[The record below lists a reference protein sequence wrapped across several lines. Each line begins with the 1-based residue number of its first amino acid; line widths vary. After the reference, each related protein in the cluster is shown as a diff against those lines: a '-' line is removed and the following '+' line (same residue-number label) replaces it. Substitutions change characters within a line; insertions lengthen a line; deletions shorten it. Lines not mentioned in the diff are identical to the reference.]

1 MKLSFTLTAALLVF
15 VAVSVQPVRAQ
26 TETTPPAQTPAA
38 QTPPAQTPSA
48 QTPPAP
54 PAPPSQTQPGA
65 AAAAQPPSNVPAAA
79 RAQLQRLQTQAQNQP
94 DDLNTWLDLGQLQLE
109 LGQAGAAKT
118 SFLEAVALD
127 YLSADAH
134 FGLGLSE
141 YTRADFRAALFEFGE
156 VTRLFPERFDGHFN
170 RAVTLA
176 QLRRNEDAVAAFQE
190 ALVQASPEAGREERA
205 DAQLGLAG
213 QLELLGRF
221 DEAAEAYT
229 AAIGFRG
236 RQPDLLLA
244 RSNALYRAGRGL
256 EALPTLTKLEAT
268 GADYR
273 ASALIADIYLQAN
286 QTDYALN
293 ALSRARRRAAAA
305 GNVQVEAD
313 VLLQLGL
320 LQRNLG
326 RSQAAARSFG
336 EAAALTSD
344 SGRAL
349 YNQGV
354 SLLEG
359 GEAQRALGPLQNAL
373 AAERAQGKVS
383 GEVFLALATA
393 YDQLGQTD
401 AARRN
406 ADAAA
411 ARLKAPR
418 LRLDATAIT
427 GRALYRSGNLRGA
440 LIALREVAEA
450 RPNDAQAQ
458 LWVGLAYYEQ
468 GDYTEAISYY
478 ERAATL
484 DPDNLDT
491 RLNLGAAYLAA
502 ERYPDAENVYALI
515 TQQNAED
522 AEAFYNLGW
531 SRYSQE
537 RSEEAQ
543 TAWTQASD
551 LGYEPAQA
559 ALTEY
564 FE

>member
-1 MKLSFTLTAALLVF
+1 MKLSQTLTAALLTL
-15 VAVSVQPVRAQ
+15 VAVSAQ
-26 TETTPPAQTPAA
+26 LVWAQATPPAPTPPAQTPPAHTPA
-38 QTPPAQTPSA
+38 TQTPPQ
-48 QTPPAP
+48 AP
-54 PAPPSQTQPGA
+54 DETPGA
-65 AAAAQPPSNVPAAA
+65 ADAAQPTPNVPPTA
-79 RAQLQRLQTQAQNQP
+79 RAQLQRLQTRLQNEP
-94 DDLNTWLDLGQLQLE
+94 GDLNAWLDLGQLQLG
-109 LGQAGAAKT
+109 LGRAETAKT
-118 SFLEAVALD
+118 SFLEAVGLD

-141 YTRADFRAALFEFGE
+141 YTRANFRAALFEFSE

-176 QLRRNEDAVAAFQE
+176 QLRRGEEAVAAFQE

-236 RQPDLLLA
+236 RLPELLLA
-244 RSNALYRAGRGL
+244 RSTALYRAGRGL
-256 EALPTLTKLEAT
+256 EALPTLTQLEAAGT
-268 GADYR
+268 DYQP
-273 ASALIADIYLQAN
+273 SALIADIYLQAN

-293 ALSRARRRAAAA
+293 ALARAQRRAAAT
-305 GNVQVEAD
+305 GDPQVEAD
-313 VLLQLGL
+313 VLVQLGL

-336 EAAALTSD
+336 EAAALTPEP
-344 SGRAL
+344 GRAF

-373 AAERAQGKVS
+373 AAERAQGQVS

-393 YDQLGQTD
+393 YDQLGQPD

-411 ARLKAPR
+411 TRLKAPR
-418 LRLDATAIT
+418 LRLDAAAIS

-440 LIALREVAEA
+440 LIALLEVAEA

-468 GDYTEAISYY
+468 GDYTEAVSYY
-478 ERAATL
+478 ERATTL
-484 DPDNLDT
+484 SPDNLDA

-502 ERYPDAENVYALI
+502 KRYTDAENVYALI
-515 TQQNAED
+515 TQQSAED

-531 SRYSQE
+531 SLYSQE
-537 RSEEAQ
+537 RGEEAQ
-543 TAWTQASD
+543 TAWTTASE